1 MAMKRLADR
10 TSEDWKEA
18 EKIAKL
24 WQLEVENPQLFEALQ
39 DPFARFVGLT
49 VYRVRKILRLVT
61 FGRCCK
67 I

>member
-1 MAMKRLADR
+1 MAKERLADCK
-10 TSEDWKEA
+10 TEELKEA

-24 WQLEVENPQLFEALQ
+24 WRLEVEHPEIFQALQ
-39 DPFARFVGLT
+39 DPLARFVMLS

-61 FGRCCK
+61 FGICCK

>member
-1 MAMKRLADR
+1 MAKEKLADCK
-10 TSEDWKEA
+10 TEEFKEA

-24 WQLEVENPQLFEALQ
+24 WKLEVEHPEVFQALQ

-49 VYRVRKILRLVT
+49 VYRVRKILRLAT